1 MVLALGTGKTE
12 VAMNIEPL
20 LRVPATPQ
28 IQNLFADF
36 TPTEQGFGTIRH
48 DIGSTIMLRNLG
60 FDVQSPVQLYYD
72 FPHPI
77 GQAPFDIQKIT
88 VEKLVENKR
97 FYVLSGMGTGK
108 TACIVWAYHYLRRLG
123 LGKKMLVVCPLSTMK
138 FTWAA
143 EFFKLCNDLR
153 VVIVYGSKAKRLQLL
168 AQDADVYIINH
179 DGPMVVSEALMA
191 LAASGEL
198 THLALDELAV
208 YRNATDRSKWMQKFA
223 QSIEFVWGLTGA
235 PTPHL
240 PTDVFGQ
247 AKVITPQRVDKHF
260 GTFKRRCMLQV
271 APFTWVPRKE
281 ANEIAFDALQP
292 SVRFQLEDVTE
303 LPEFV
308 STRPD
313 VDLGPKQK
321 LVYEAIRKDAFAMVG
336 ANQITAV
343 NAAAALNKLLQISLG
358 WVYDNDGNVVQLDN
372 DARLAKLGEILDAC
386 EGKVIVFSAFKHA
399 QAGIETYIKSRDYS
413 TVLVNG
419 DTSAGKRAEIFRQFQ
434 FEEHPRVLNAHPQ
447 CMAHGVTLTAA
458 RTTLWFGPILSNE
471 IYSQANMRIRRIG
484 QKFKQAFVHIQAT
497 AAEKK
502 AYNLLIAQ
510 ESMQSQLLD
519 MFRGD

>member
-1 MVLALGTGKTE
+1 M
-12 VAMNIEPL
+12 IEPL

-36 TPTEQGFGTIRH
+36 ASTEPGYGTIRH

-72 FPHPI
+72 FPHQMGEP
-77 GQAPFDIQKIT
+77 PFDIQKVT
-88 VEKLVENKR
+88 VEKLIENKR

-108 TACIVWAYHYLRRLG
+108 TACIVWAYDYLRRLG
-123 LGKKMLVVCPLSTMK
+123 LARKMLVVCPLSTMK

-143 EFFKLCNDLR
+143 EFFKLCGDLKI
-153 VVIVYGSKAKRLQLL
+153 VIVYGSKAKRLQLL

-179 DGPMVVSEALMA
+179 DGPLTVSEAL
-191 LAASGEL
+191 LARKDISHL
-198 THLALDELAV
+198 TLDELAV

-223 QSIEFVWGLTGA
+223 QGIEWVWGLTGA

-247 AKVITPQRVDKHF
+247 AKILTPNRVDKHF

-271 APFTWVPRKE
+271 APFTWVARKE

-303 LPEFV
+303 LPDYV

-321 LVYEAIRKDAFAMVG
+321 LIYEAIRKDAFALVG
-336 ANQITAV
+336 TNEITAV

-358 WVYDNDGNVVQLDN
+358 WVYDNQGSIVQLDN
-372 DARLAKLGEILDAC
+372 DGRLDKLGEILDAC
-386 EGKVIVFSAFKHA
+386 EGKVIIFSAFKHA
-399 QAGIETYIKSRDYS
+399 QTGLEAYIRKRGYS

-434 FEEHPRVLNAHPQ
+434 FESDPRILNAHPQ

-458 RTTLWFGPILSNE
+458 RTVIWFGPILSNE
-471 IYSQANMRIRRIG
+471 IYDQANMRIRRIG
-484 QKFKQAFVHIQAT
+484 QKFKQQFVHIQAT

-502 AYNLLIAQ
+502 AYGMLINQ
-510 ESMQSQLLD
+510 QSMQGQLLD
-519 MFRGD
+519 MFRGDTP